1 MIIDLP
7 IIVCGKVI
15 KPDERETV
23 FIKNENGVNIR
34 IPMLN
39 EDDVD
44 EILNSRLKTGLA
56 EMPFDDITVFFE
68 KLAAF
73 WLREENPFRD
83 EAVRLCSLVTGFPAA
98 VVERDYKLIVHLF
111 RNRGDVYDQLETEIG
126 NRWYIDEWVPSQ
138 SCLIRAFPRGLVT
151 NILVGNIPMVSSFGL
166 YRNLVVKNNS
176 LSKVPKKD
184 PVSAIYFALSLL
196 EINPDHPITK
206 SVSVAYWEKD
216 SWQEEKFL
224 HNSDAVCLWG
234 GENAIN
240 ELKSKIKMGTKV
252 LEYGP
257 KKSLTLAD
265 LSAME
270 PDDNMR
276 DIALRI
282 AHDFSVYNQEACF
295 TPQEL
300 YLVADDNL
308 FVDFID
314 HLQSALNRYLH
325 IYEKGELS
333 SDSKAHVLIT
343 RTEAQLL
350 GNTVISTPDHGWT
363 IIVAQDNKRI
373 DSHPLNRT
381 VIIHRVSALE
391 EAAPHINKYTQTV
404 TLYPWRASER
414 LRDLICGQGA
424 DRICALGMANI
435 PRTGFPHD
443 GIWTFNELLRWVNV
457 ERDLDFKGK
466 YVNVNKDAWVER
478 LFRTEAVS
486 LF

>member
-15 KPDERETV
+15 SINERETIL
-23 FIKNENGVNIR
+23 IKNENGVNVR
-34 IPMLN
+34 LPLLN
-39 EDDVD
+39 ERDVD
-44 EILNSRLKTGLA
+44 EILSSRLKTGLA
-56 EMPFDDITVFFE
+56 EMPFDDITIFFE

-73 WLREENPFRD
+73 WLQEDNPFRD
-83 EAVRLCSLVTGFPAA
+83 EAVKLCSQITGFPEA
-98 VVERDYKLIVHLF
+98 VVLRDYKLIVYLF
-111 RNRGDVYDQLETEIG
+111 RHRGDVYDQLETEIG
-126 NRWYIDEWVPSQ
+126 NRWFIDEWVPSQ
-138 SCLIRAFPRGLVT
+138 SCIIRALPRGLVT
-151 NILVGNIPMVSSFGL
+151 NILVGNIPLVSSFGL

-196 EINPDHPITK
+196 EIDPNHPVSK

-224 HNSDAVCLWG
+224 SNSDAVCLWG
-234 GENAIN
+234 GEAAIN
-240 ELKSKIKMGTKV
+240 ELKAKIKMGTKV

-265 LSAME
+265 LSLID
-270 PDDNMR
+270 PGDSLR
-276 DIALRI
+276 DISLRM

-300 YLVADDNL
+300 YLVADDNR
-308 FVDFID
+308 FADFIE
-314 HLQSALNRYLH
+314 HLQLALNRYLN
-325 IYEKGELS
+325 IYQKGVIS
-333 SDSKAHVLIT
+333 SDSKAHVLLT
-343 RTEAQLL
+343 RTEARLM
-350 GNTVISTPDHGWT
+350 GNTVISTSDHGWT
-363 IIVAQDNKRI
+363 IIVAHDKKRLE
-373 DSHPLNRT
+373 SHPLSRT
-381 VIIHRVSALE
+381 VIIHRVAKLE
-391 EAAPHINKYTQTV
+391 EAMEHINRYTQTV
-404 TLYPWRASER
+404 TLYPWKSSEQ

-424 DRICALGMANI
+424 DRICALGMANL

-466 YVNVNKDAWVER
+466 YVNVDKDAWVER
-478 LFRTEAVS
+478 LFRNETIS
-486 LF
+486 LY